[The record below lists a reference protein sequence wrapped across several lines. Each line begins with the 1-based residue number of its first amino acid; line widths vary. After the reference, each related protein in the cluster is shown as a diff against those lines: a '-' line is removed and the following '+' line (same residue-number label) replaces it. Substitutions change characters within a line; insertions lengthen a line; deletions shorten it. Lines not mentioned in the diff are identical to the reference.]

1 MNIDIIGIVGS
12 YSYLIYILLA
22 LVICL
27 IIHFIANKLK
37 IAEALLFLLVGI
49 SFSFINSSFNII
61 ADIPSNL
68 IDCFVLIALIMV
80 VFDMGSKL
88 KLYGHDTLSLRAV
101 RFGVISHITMLVVVS
116 FFAQIVLDF
125 GLFQSLIIG
134 IMVSCV
140 DSKYITLF
148 FYEIKTRILEVL
160 KVDAS
165 VSQVLV
171 VFFSFMIFLIF
182 DNFSYLR
189 EMDLVKTESIAV
201 LVGVGVATGFL
212 MFLVGSRIV
221 KHYHKKS
228 LAPITIIV
236 TVSVAYIMAELLQS
250 NGILAVAVMG
260 LFYGNFLVKQKIKLF
275 QFSDMFGLAI
285 RILVFVLLGLMIK
298 FPVNTALFYKS
309 GFLFIV
315 YLIVRLF
322 SVEIMLGLH
331 GLSLKERVFAALSIE
346 KGLVVGVLMLFFMP
360 FISYETMV
368 ILVLMML
375 YCSFFSSI
383 GLLFG
388 KKLLHK
394 KTEK

>member
-1 MNIDIIGIVGS
+1 
-12 YSYLIYILLA
+12 
-22 LVICL
+22 
-27 IIHFIANKLK
+27 
-37 IAEALLFLLVGI
+37 
-49 SFSFINSSFNII
+49 
-61 ADIPSNL
+61 
-68 IDCFVLIALIMV
+68 
-80 VFDMGSKL
+80 
-88 KLYGHDTLSLRAV
+88 
-101 RFGVISHITMLVVVS
+101 
-116 FFAQIVLDF
+116 
-125 GLFQSLIIG
+125 
-134 IMVSCV
+134 
-140 DSKYITLF
+140 
-148 FYEIKTRILEVL
+148 
-160 KVDAS
+160 
-165 VSQVLV
+165 
-171 VFFSFMIFLIF
+171 
-182 DNFSYLR
+182 
-189 EMDLVKTESIAV
+189 
-201 LVGVGVATGFL
+201 
-212 MFLVGSRIV
+212 
-221 KHYHKKS
+221 
-228 LAPITIIV
+228 
-236 TVSVAYIMAELLQS
+236 MAELLQS